1 MKLLKILCVSLL
13 SFVSVSYA
21 QTQADTWFDMLYEAT
36 KENIPSGTSI
46 AADKKSK
53 IIYISVKL
61 PISSKDAP
69 FDTEAAKKGIIK
81 HIKNTPDAKFIKGSS
96 CSIIYCYITT
106 DNKSY
111 SVIINTT
118 DL

>member
-1 MKLLKILCVSLL
+1 MKLLKILYVSLV

-21 QTQADTWFDMLYEAT
+21 QAQADTWFDMLYEAT

-53 IIYISVKL
+53 IIYISMKL
-61 PISSKDAP
+61 PISSKDGP
-69 FDTEAAKKGIIK
+69 FDTESAKKGAIK
-81 HIKNTPDAKFIKGSS
+81 ALKNTPDAKFIKGST
-96 CSIIYCYITT
+96 CSVIYCYITT

-111 SVIINTT
+111 SIIINAT